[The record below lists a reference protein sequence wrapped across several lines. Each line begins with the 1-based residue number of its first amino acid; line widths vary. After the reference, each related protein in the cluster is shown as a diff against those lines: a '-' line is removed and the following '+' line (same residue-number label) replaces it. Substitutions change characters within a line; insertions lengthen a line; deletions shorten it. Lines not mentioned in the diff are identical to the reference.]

1 MEECNKSK
9 EVPSTKQVQETLEK
23 LNPSK
28 ATAYDKIDPRI
39 LKIGG
44 GELQHHRLVG
54 SSIKA

>member
-1 MEECNKSK
+1 MEECYKNK

-28 ATAYDKIDPRI
+28 ATGYDKIDPRI

-44 GELQHHRLVG
+44 RELQRHRLVG
-54 SSIKA
+54 CSIKA